1 MQKISKLA
9 VIVIAGLLLVTTACN
24 LRSNNYSLECEIDT
38 QQYGFKISGEDGPIS
53 VQTQGEK
60 TQSKYDANGQI
71 ESVIVEV
78 NRTLTFE
85 DSGNSYTVVGSI
97 NLDPKNETVSYDI
110 TATGDT
116 FEEPQTCQK

>member
-1 MQKISKLA
+1 MQKVSKFA
-9 VIVIAGLLLVTTACN
+9 VILIAGLLVVMTACSFK
-24 LRSNNYSLECEIDT
+24 SNNYSLVCEIDT
-38 QQYGFKISGEDGPIS
+38 QQCGFKISGEDGPIS
-53 VQTQGEK
+53 VQTKGEK

-71 ESVIVEV
+71 QSVMVEV

-97 NLDPKNETVSYDI
+97 NLDPENETVSYDI

-116 FEEPQTCQK
+116 FEDPQSCQK